1 MDNDRLR
8 AIEQKANTAGDDD
21 VLFLLA
27 IVARLRSEMGVMRD
41 ERDEAM
47 AILRDIRQRVDWR
60 RMVRRRRTIPAPYG
74 HQSGGQVDARTNQ
87 RQ

>member
-47 AILRDIRQRVDWR
+47 AILRDIVNEW
-60 RMVRRRRTIPAPYG
+60 TGAEWC
-74 HQSGGQVDARTNQ
+74 DAAERYLRLMDTKAEGK
-87 RQ
+87 